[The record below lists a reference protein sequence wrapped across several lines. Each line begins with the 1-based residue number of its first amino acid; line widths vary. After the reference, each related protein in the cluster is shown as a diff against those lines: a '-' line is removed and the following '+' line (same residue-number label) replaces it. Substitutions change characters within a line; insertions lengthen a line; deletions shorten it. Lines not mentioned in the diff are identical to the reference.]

1 MTTPKQIVNSH
12 SPSVAIPSGRDRGPY
27 SAHYAVNDD
36 YRGWILLLIILVALG
51 GAALVFGQN
60 AAAQT
65 QTKAKPD
72 TQYHVSTL
80 PSLGGTSSGGNSIN
94 DQSWVAGYSR
104 QLDRNR
110 HATLWRN
117 SLLTDLDTLG
127 GPNSSVTWNVKNT
140 AGIIVG
146 ISQTADP
153 EPLGE
158 SWSSAFFYSTPNNV
172 GYINLGFVWEQ
183 TLNQMRGLPN
193 FPGGNNGFATGAN
206 NLRQAVGWAENDV
219 HDPTCVSPQVLQFR
233 PAMWTLGPPDQ
244 IQGLPLI
251 PGDSSG
257 AATAINDNGQI
268 VGISGICDQA
278 VGRHTAKHAVLW
290 ENGTVTDI
298 YPNPPAPW
306 WNTPTAINQR
316 GDIVGFAGDPA
327 FVEGDILHAFM
338 WTREDGIRL
347 LKPLPNRTPKHVDS
361 EAYGINENRQV
372 VGVSCDADL
381 VDCRAVIWDHG
392 NTPTDLNDLKAPGY
406 SAVLTSAKDINN
418 NGEITGRAADPNK
431 GALTAYLAVPVGGH

>member
-1 MTTPKQIVNSH
+1 MTTRLKIKRANQLAFIVLF
-12 SPSVAIPSGRDRGPY
+12 
-27 SAHYAVNDD
+27 AVCC
-36 YRGWILLLIILVALG
+36 GAPFALTH
-51 GAALVFGQN
+51 
-60 AAAQT
+60 AQEQST
-65 QTKAKPD
+65 RHT
-72 TQYHVSTL
+72 TQYQVSTL
-80 PSLGGTSSGGNSIN
+80 PDLGGTSSGGNSIN
-94 DQSWVAGYSR
+94 DLSWATGYSR
-104 QLDRNR
+104 MLDRNR
-110 HATLWRN
+110 HATLWR
-117 SLLTDLDTLG
+117 SGLLTDLGTLG

-140 AGIIVG
+140 VGIIAG

-158 SWSSAFFYSTPNNV
+158 AWSSATFYSTPNNV

-183 TLNQMRGLPN
+183 SLNQMRALPN
-193 FPGGNNGFATGAN
+193 FPGGDNGFATGAN
-206 NLRQAVGWAENDV
+206 NLRQVVGWAENGV
-219 HDPTCVSPQVLQFR
+219 HDAACVSPQVLQFR

-244 IQGLPLI
+244 IQDLPLI
-251 PGDSSG
+251 SGDSSG

-316 GDIVGFAGDPA
+316 GDVVGFAGDPA

-338 WTREDGIRL
+338 WTQEDGIRQ
-347 LKPLPNRTPKHVDS
+347 LKPLPRRTPPQVDS
-361 EAYGINENRQV
+361 EAYGINEARQV
-372 VGVSCDADL
+372 VGVSCDADF

-392 NTPTDLNDLKAPGY
+392 NTPRDLNDFKGSF
-406 SAVLTSAKDINN
+406 SAMLTSAKDINN
-418 NGEITGRAADPNK
+418 SGAITGRATDPDT
-431 GALTAYLAVPVGGH
+431 GVLTAYLAVPVEGH

>member
-1 MTTPKQIVNSH
+1 MCRHENSTKEANMTKQFTTKVLFIVLAAVCCGAVLA
-12 SPSVAIPSGRDRGPY
+12 PALAQGP
-27 SAHYAVNDD
+27 VQ
-36 YRGWILLLIILVALG
+36 V
-51 GAALVFGQN
+51 
-60 AAAQT
+60 
-65 QTKAKPD
+65 KAR
-72 TQYHVSTL
+72 TQYQVSNL
-80 PSLGGTSSGGNSIN
+80 PGLGGTSNGGNSIN
-94 DQSWVAGYSR
+94 DQTWVSGYAR
-104 QLDRNR
+104 LPDRNR

-117 SLLTDLDTLG
+117 GSLTDLYTLG

-146 ISQTADP
+146 ISQTATP

-158 SWSSAFFYSTPNNV
+158 SWSSAAFYSTPNNV
-172 GYINLGFVWEQ
+172 GYINLGFVWQ
-183 TLNQMRGLPN
+183 NNQMRGLPP

-206 NLRQAVGWAENDV
+206 NLGQVVGWAENGV
-219 HDPTCVSPQVLQFR
+219 HDPNCCCTQVLQFR
-233 PAMWTLGPPDQ
+233 PAVWTLGPPDQ
-244 IQGLPLI
+244 IQDLPLI

-290 ENGTVTDI
+290 QNGTVTDI
-298 YPNPPAPW
+298 YPHALAPW

-392 NTPTDLNDLKAPGY
+392 NTPTDLNDLKGGF
-406 SAVLTSAKDINN
+406 SAVLASAKDINN
-418 NGEITGRAADPNK
+418 KGEITGRAVDANT
-431 GALTAYLAVPVGGH
+431 GVLTAYLAVPVGQ